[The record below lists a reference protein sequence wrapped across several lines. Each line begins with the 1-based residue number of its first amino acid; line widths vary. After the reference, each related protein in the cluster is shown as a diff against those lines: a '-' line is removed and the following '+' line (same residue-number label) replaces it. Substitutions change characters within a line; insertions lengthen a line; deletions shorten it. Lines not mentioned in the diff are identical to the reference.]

1 MKRRN
6 ILPDVFVSV
15 VYDNKRLTALYYTSN
30 GKVLLRSGGPRNWR
44 FNNPGN
50 IDAVG
55 SSELQNGRIGKALV
69 KGVGRRDDHLAAIF
83 ESYEAGCKAQTSLLR
98 RKYKDNTILE
108 MTKIYAPTTD
118 GNDPTEYANE
128 LLKTTGVSST
138 QKIGDMTDEEI
149 EKIAH
154 SMRVKEG
161 YYSTHQPYEEKWIE
175 TTNITV
181 SDGAKSIPGHAFE
194 VTLGTETY
202 KWTTDFFG
210 KLPSIFHTERDAKIE
225 IKSKSTSG
233 KEEVVYKSTMGDRT
247 KNILLKKNYSQFMA
261 TTLIDKPSPPRHRN
275 TPKSVTYV
283 VSSNDENLDVIA
295 IRYNVS
301 TSELAKDNSITES
314 TKIYPGQTL
323 VIIYDK
329 TGNVVDSAEQLPWEI
344 KGDSAAVPPIPS
356 IKSIGGKTKGSA
368 LANLPHDQKNAPW
381 MEIAV
386 SEAIKYKG
394 ENESAIEK
402 NINYHKEVNKKS
414 LNSMTGTRNAWC
426 ASFVNYC
433 LKAKGY
439 AIWLS
444 YTEAKGVKESPDF
457 FKIQY
462 PVWGCIAYITYPHV
476 TFFYGFDSAN
486 KNNFIGLGGNQGDT
500 IKFSNFP
507 LSKATFYLPISYKG
521 KIEVEMSKK
530 IGTYSAKE
538 LNELINTGIN
548 TQDGRVR

>member
-329 TGNVVDSAEQLPWEI
+329 TGNVVDSAEQLPW
-344 KGDSAAVPPIPS
+344 
-356 IKSIGGKTKGSA
+356 
-368 LANLPHDQKNAPW
+368 
-381 MEIAV
+381 
-386 SEAIKYKG
+386 
-394 ENESAIEK
+394 
-402 NINYHKEVNKKS
+402 
-414 LNSMTGTRNAWC
+414 
-426 ASFVNYC
+426 
-433 LKAKGY
+433 
-439 AIWLS
+439 
-444 YTEAKGVKESPDF
+444 
-457 FKIQY
+457 
-462 PVWGCIAYITYPHV
+462 
-476 TFFYGFDSAN
+476 
-486 KNNFIGLGGNQGDT
+486 
-500 IKFSNFP
+500 
-507 LSKATFYLPISYKG
+507 
-521 KIEVEMSKK
+521 
-530 IGTYSAKE
+530 
-538 LNELINTGIN
+538 
-548 TQDGRVR
+548 